1 MSAALKHEAGRSETG
16 GLKSIREQLE
26 VVQAG
31 YPLNDAATLMEK
43 VTKGDSTLKK
53 RILSQATLTRVRRPR
68 DEAPVL
74 KRDSSEKVARIE
86 RIWARVL
93 AIYQNDEAQA
103 GAFMNRPHMM
113 LAGKT
118 PLEMTLEGE
127 TGAAFLNS
135 VLGTI
140 EHGFAA

>member
-1 MSAALKHEAGRSETG
+1 MPAVLKREAT

-26 VVQAG
+26 AVQSG
-31 YPLNDAATLMEK
+31 YPLNYATALMEK
-43 VTKGDSTLKK
+43 VTIGNPTLKR
-53 RILSQATLTRVRRPR
+53 RILSQATITRLKQPR

-74 KRDSSEKVARIE
+74 KKDLSEKVARIE

-93 AIYQNDEAQA
+93 SIYQNDEALA
-103 GAFMNRPHMM
+103 GSFMNRPHMM

-127 TGAAFLNS
+127 TSAAFLNS